1 MKNPT
6 NNVGDRKS
14 IEDEIAVS
22 NVIGLVLLL
31 IFVISSYFAVRLS
44 PDDLNNKL
52 TNQYDNEF
60 NKQAENASDVFS
72 AKPTYFVDKP

>member
-14 IEDEIAVS
+14 IEGEIAVS

-31 IFVISSYFAVRLS
+31 IFAISSYFVVRLS

>member
-22 NVIGLVLLL
+22 NIIGLVLLL
-31 IFVISSYFAVRLS
+31 IFAISSYIVVRLS

-60 NKQAENASDVFS
+60 NKQAENASDVS
-72 AKPTYFVDKP
+72 ATKPTYFINKP

>member
-22 NVIGLVLLL
+22 NIIGLVLLL
-31 IFVISSYFAVRLS
+31 VFAISSYLVVRLS

-60 NKQAENASDVFS
+60 NKQAEKSSDVS
-72 AKPTYFVDKP
+72 TTKSTYFINKP

>member
-6 NNVGDRKS
+6 NNVGDGKS
-14 IEDEIAVS
+14 IEGEIAVS

-31 IFVISSYFAVRLS
+31 IFAISSYFVVRLS

>member
-14 IEDEIAVS
+14 IEGEIAVS

-31 IFVISSYFAVRLS
+31 IFAISSYFAVRLS

-60 NKQAENASDVFS
+60 NKQVEKSSDVS
-72 AKPTYFVDKP
+72 ATKPTYFINKP